1 MRRSVSFGLMSTESP
16 SSPSRQLPR
25 YPSHQVTKSPSQT
38 HSESVTSDEA
48 LSADQ
53 CQYPGEMEARL
64 EVRLERE
71 LGVRLTFMLLRF
83 EARLAAHR
91 ERITC
96 SKITQG
102 RCTMVR
108 RVCRWWLSAVKS
120 RLCQR
125 KKTAQLVN
133 RLYTKSTTNTLVLW
147 RDMVVEDRQMK
158 AKALKVV
165 RRLMSRAMEE
175 GFGRWRDSAVE
186 GSSHQGAQTMDWA
199 AIKSNHQTLIRAWAQ
214 WLRYLH
220 RAEYRMEMCKRV
232 MQHMLRHQLLMAWKM
247 FVDCVFETR
256 HTRQTVSK
264 VLSRMQHRQ
273 LAGALDLY
281 ARAVDMLVVQR
292 EKVERMLRRWQAP
305 ALKKAWQQWEAYVK
319 YVWQER
325 AQESQELAKQQLE
338 EAARRQQRWGTNKG
352 GEQSPKRKR
361 LLEDQFLLPPPS
373 LELVVEVQAKVVGKT
388 EEREQHMNHGEE
400 KKVEA
405 ARLACLDEIL
415 ASEKEQLFQLASAL
429 HVDKDQQLQTQQLQT
444 QQTLMRAWTQWQL
457 EHTVQK
463 RQKDLEETSQKE
475 ESLRQRAAEA
485 ESTCQK
491 LRQALEEEKRRAHAL
506 REESRE
512 REREREKEKE
522 ESSQRSSSL
531 KLEIASLKQQVA
543 SQTAAAAKS
552 EDTSSAAEEAEKRK
566 AEEEVKAA
574 QEREEETA
582 AVRKKEEE
590 TAAARKQEEGV
601 VDAARKKKEEEK
613 ANKIVHIV
621 VVDLLVHASR
631 SVAEQTAAQEATKLA
646 DEQKRKERAREAEQI
661 VHRLLNDLVVQ
672 VSWSFAASAQSTGNV
687 LTQPGDTQGQ
697 DETLPNLFPDGSDC
711 GPHQDQHGIPRLWA
725 PGDTPR
731 GLRERQQQQFCSRAD
746 NVEQEVEAEEEQDE
760 SGRDEMDGEFLDKKE
775 AGAKCPDDAIMT
787 IETRQE
793 HLPQWKLDK
802 IEREEE
808 RRRMAERIHW
818 FFYYVLDYVGV

>member
-1 MRRSVSFGLMSTESP
+1 
-16 SSPSRQLPR
+16 
-25 YPSHQVTKSPSQT
+25 
-38 HSESVTSDEA
+38 
-48 LSADQ
+48 
-53 CQYPGEMEARL
+53 
-64 EVRLERE
+64 
-71 LGVRLTFMLLRF
+71 
-83 EARLAAHR
+83 
-91 ERITC
+91 
-96 SKITQG
+96 
-102 RCTMVR
+102 
-108 RVCRWWLSAVKS
+108 
-120 RLCQR
+120 
-125 KKTAQLVN
+125 
-133 RLYTKSTTNTLVLW
+133 
-147 RDMVVEDRQMK
+147 MVVEDRQMK

-292 EKVERMLRRWQAP
+292 EKVARMLRRWQAP
-305 ALKKAWQQWEAYVK
+305 ALKKAWKQWEAYVK

-444 QQTLMRAWTQWQL
+444 QQTLMRAWAQWQL

-491 LRQALEEEKRRAHAL
+491 LRQAWEEEKRRAHAL

-613 ANKIVHIV
+613 ANK
-621 VVDLLVHASR
+621 
-631 SVAEQTAAQEATKLA
+631 
-646 DEQKRKERAREAEQI
+646 I